1 MVFQGILKAMEVTF
15 ELYIYIKREFPSAKG
30 DKVAEDKKE
39 SQMGG
44 GGDTRKINTP
54 SSKHS
59 LHFCY

>member
-1 MVFQGILKAMEVTF
+1 M
-15 ELYIYIKREFPSAKG
+15 EFPSAKG

-44 GGDTRKINTP
+44 GGGDTGKINKP

-59 LHFCY
+59 LLFFFVTKSLDNNS